1 MTTIFPLFTRRAT
14 LAGLGTLALTAACG
28 GPQGPGSVNLAM
40 SAAAGVNPGPDG
52 SDRPLTLHIL
62 QLRGTAG
69 FDAADTLAL
78 QDPAAAL
85 GADLVKAET
94 VTLAPGGSAEKALV
108 LDPSTTAV
116 AVVAGY
122 RDPAGKNTR
131 AKAAVSPTGTAS
143 FTVTAG
149 PGGVVMAPA

>member
-1 MTTIFPLFTRRAT
+1 
-14 LAGLGTLALTAACG
+14 
-28 GPQGPGSVNLAM
+28 M
-40 SAAAGVNPGPDG
+40 SASAGVNPGPDG
-52 SDRPLTLHIL
+52 SDRPLTLQIL

-94 VTLAPGGSAEKALV
+94 VTLAPGGTAQKALV

-122 RDPAGKNTR
+122 RSPAGKTTR
-131 AKAAVSPTGTAS
+131 AKAAVSPTATTS

-149 PGGVVMAPA
+149 PGGIVLAPA

>member
-1 MTTIFPLFTRRAT
+1 MTSIFPHITRRAT

-28 GPQGPGSVNLAM
+28 GPQGPGVVNLAM
-40 SAAAGVNPGPDG
+40 SASAGVNPGPDG
-52 SDRPLTLHIL
+52 SDRPLTLQIL

-94 VTLAPGGSAEKALV
+94 VTLAPGGTAQKALV

-122 RDPAGKNTR
+122 RSPAGKTTR
-131 AKAAVSPTGTAS
+131 AKAAVSPTATTS

-149 PGGVVMAPA
+149 PGGIVLAPA